1 MFVYEGKPKN
11 GSFDFAEGLACR
23 AGAKANV
30 PLCAGCQRN
39 FYFVFLSITS
49 FKIFVCRPKKI
60 KYLGLAMCVG
70 IEFICLD
77 CHVLFNGLLFVRR
90 VVSLFR

>member
-1 MFVYEGKPKN
+1 VGSPKN

-30 PLCAGCQRN
+30 PLCVGCRSN
-39 FYFVFLSITS
+39 FHLNLFNFFFYY
-49 FKIFVCRPKKI
+49 KIFCGSARKKI
-60 KYLGLAMCVG
+60 KHIGLAMCVG
-70 IEFICLD
+70 IEFFCLV
-77 CHVLFNGLLFVRR
+77 CQVLFNWLLFVRR